1 MPAGSNRPR
10 VPLTRE
16 RVMEGAMAVAD
27 AGGLEALTIR
37 SLARELG
44 VKPMAVYHHV
54 AGKAEILDGIVDLV
68 FGEIQTPPP
77 GTPWRR
83 AMRLRARSAREVLG
97 RHPWAVA
104 LMDSRAT
111 PGPHPLR
118 HHDSRL
124 GTLRAAG
131 FPVAL
136 AGHAV
141 ALLDGHVYGFVIQE
155 AALPFST
162 PDETT
167 QVAEQIIDQMAGAF
181 PHLAELARE
190 RVLEPGYD
198 FGAEFDFG
206 LELILDGLERAAE
219 AEPTSG

>member
-1 MPAGSNRPR
+1 MT
-10 VPLTRE
+10 L
-16 RVMEGAMAVAD
+16 AD

-54 AGKAEILDGIVDLV
+54 AGKAEILDGIVDMV

-77 GTPWRR
+77 GAPWRE
-83 AMRLRARSAREVLG
+83 AMRRRAHSARRVLG
-97 RHPWAVA
+97 RHPWAVT

-111 PGPHPLR
+111 PGPETLR
-118 HHDSRL
+118 HHDARL

-131 FPVAL
+131 FSVEL

-167 QVAEQIIDQMAGAF
+167 EVAEQIIDAMAGAF
-181 PHLAELARE
+181 PHLAELTRE
-190 RVLEPGYD
+190 RVLTPGYD

-206 LELILDGLERAAE
+206 LELILDGLGRAAGVDSRG
-219 AEPTSG
+219 AH